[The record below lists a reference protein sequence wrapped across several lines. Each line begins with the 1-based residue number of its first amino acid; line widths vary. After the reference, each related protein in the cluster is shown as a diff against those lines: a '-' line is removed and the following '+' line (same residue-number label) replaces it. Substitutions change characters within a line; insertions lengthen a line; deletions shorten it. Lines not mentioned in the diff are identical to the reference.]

1 MVLRGTARAGVGDQ
15 PDGDTVVGGGERRGQ
30 HATVGGHAAQGD
42 LAGATDRLR
51 QFETPLAE
59 RRAGHHRVSLG
70 ERRRVIGQVVHR
82 VVGGDQELRPHLEV
96 ADPRVDGLVGRHIPR
111 VDDSVAVGPGQCRE
125 GLVGFLERVVGA
137 GPVGPFAFGEHLLP
151 VDDDQPL
158 LGIDHHRSFPVPA
171 SMASSCRLMSARC
184 STNAPISP
192 MASATMTPRLAE
204 AQLPSLPPSG
214 PSR

>member
-1 MVLRGTARAGVGDQ
+1 MVLRGAARAGVGDQ

-30 HATVGGHAAQGD
+30 HTAVGGHAAQGN
-42 LAGATDRLR
+42 LAGAADRLR
-51 QFETPLAE
+51 QFGTPLAE
-59 RRAGHHRVSLG
+59 RRAGHHGVSFG
-70 ERRRVIGQVVHR
+70 ERRRIVGQVVHR
-82 VVGGDQELRPHLEV
+82 VVGRHEELRPHLEV
-96 ADPRVDGLVGRHIPR
+96 ADPCVDGLVGRHIPR
-111 VDDSVAVGPGQCRE
+111 VDDPVAVGPGQGRE
-125 GLVGFLERVVGA
+125 CLVGFLERVVGA

-158 LGIDHHRSFPVPA
+158 LGIDHRHSFPAPA

-184 STNAPISP
+184 SANAPISP
-192 MASATMTPRLAE
+192 MTSATMTPRLAD